1 MAVDFMILDTRV
13 ADDVDGFN
21 NDNVFVCDDSVPV
34 SRIVAEVQKLV
45 KRRGQRVKRL
55 IIYGHGLEMQVYDD
69 KIHHQCVSS
78 GGYGVELGKD
88 NLILANVAEF
98 APLARD
104 FFSGGGIIEFRS
116 CAIARRAPDLPE
128 DAEGKKTMLSGN
140 GRTFLLE
147 LAAHANVKVKAS
159 DAVQYAV
166 LRVNHKD
173 DKFLGFPLGM
183 RIMEYAENNWY
194 GNVYIF
200 DPVTQS
206 GKRVPA

>member
-1 MAVDFMILDTRV
+1 MPVDMMILDTRV
-13 ADDVDGFN
+13 ADDVDGFDN
-21 NDNVFVCDDSVPV
+21 NNVFVCDASVPV
-34 SRIVAEVQKLV
+34 SRIVAEVQKLI

-55 IIYGHGLEMQVYDD
+55 IIYGHGLEMQIYDD

-78 GGYGVELGKD
+78 GGYGVQLGND
-88 NLILANVAEF
+88 NLTLANVGEF

-104 FFSGGGIIEFRS
+104 FFSGGGTIEFRS
-116 CAIARRAPDLPE
+116 CAIARKSPDLPG
-128 DAEGKKTMLSGN
+128 DPTGPDTMLSGN

-159 DAVQYAV
+159 DAVQYAT

-183 RIMEYAENNWY
+183 RIMEYVENNWY
-194 GNVYIF
+194 GNVYVF
-200 DPVTQS
+200 DPATQS
-206 GKRVPA
+206 GRRVPA